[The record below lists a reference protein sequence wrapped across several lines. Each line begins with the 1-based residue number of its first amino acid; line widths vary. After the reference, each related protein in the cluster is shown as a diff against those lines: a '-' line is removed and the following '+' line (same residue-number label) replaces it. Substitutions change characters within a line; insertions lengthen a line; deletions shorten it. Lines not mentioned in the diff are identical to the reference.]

1 MSTRMWSAGSA
12 RICVRVPQC
21 AGKLLAIK
29 RMESFPG
36 IVRERDDRRKE
47 EGASTKGAASVAAKT
62 AQELQSS

>member
-1 MSTRMWSAGSA
+1 
-12 RICVRVPQC
+12 
-21 AGKLLAIK
+21 
-29 RMESFPG
+29 MESFPG